1 MKQLNKKNDTGL
13 RVLEIL
19 KILIKKPVSADE
31 LIKIIENRNN
41 IENIYNKETLLK
53 YFNTLELVGLKIRK
67 RKEDSKY
74 SLENL
79 PVEINLTEN
88 EIKVLCLIE
97 GYVRKLYQKRL
108 EKTFDEF
115 LENLERCFSKETT
128 FIYNSI
134 KTNNKMKT
142 DIDFLNNASLIR
154 QFEQYCIESQK
165 LKIEY
170 RNKSD
175 ESTEIFIVEPKY
187 IEYEADR
194 VYVLVYNP
202 AIAQNQK
209 LLLDNI
215 KNITQLPQKTGANST
230 PNTVIFELKG
240 RLAKSYKLKTD
251 EKIINFSPECLIV
264 SNFSEDKDILFKRLL
279 KYGENCTILQPKS
292 AQKEFLELVN
302 KILMNLDKENA

>member
-142 DIDFLNNASLIR
+142 DIDFLNNAALIR

-170 RNKSD
+170 SNKSD
-175 ESTEIFIVEPKY
+175 EATEIFIVEPKC

-215 KNITQLPQKTGANST
+215 KNITQLPQKTGAYNT

-251 EKIINFSPECLIV
+251 EKIINSSPECIIV
-264 SNFSEDKDILFKRLL
+264 SNFSEDKDILLKRLL
-279 KYGENCTILQPKS
+279 KYGENCVILQPKS
-292 AQKEFLELVN
+292 AQKEFLELVS
-302 KILMNLDKENA
+302 KILINLEKE